1 MQDVSPDPLIGS
13 TIDGRYL
20 VLSKVAHGGMS
31 TVYLATDL
39 RLGRNIALK
48 ILHPHLATDD
58 AFIARLRRE
67 AQSAASL
74 SHPHVVQ
81 IHDHGVGPQ
90 HAYLVFEFI
99 DGYTLRDVINENGP
113 LSPRQ
118 ALDLFDPIVEG
129 LAAAHNAGLVHRDV
143 KPENVLISRQGW
155 VKIGDFG
162 LSRAVTTSTNTGTLL
177 GTVGY
182 IAPELARGQG
192 GDARSDI
199 YSAGIM
205 FYELLTGVQPFRA
218 TMPVAVVMSHIQDEV
233 PAPSLALPGLPPDMD
248 ELVRYMTEKDPDHRP
263 ANGAALLEDLRHIR
277 QTLTAAELDFGA
289 GPGTKVPATAAGA
302 RDRTE
307 VIAAAGT
314 PSPDATSVVASPYF
328 PTSVLPQ
335 PARLYA
341 DAPPAGHTAANRYGG
356 SEADD
361 SEADK
366 HDAGQALTAPIGT
379 SARSGAGDDG
389 AAPPQSKRQAAAAAK
404 TRAKAA
410 ATPQKTLGS
419 KKPRRRA
426 LLWILLVVVLG
437 VIAAT
442 AGWFLALGPGALA
455 TVPDVHNKTVPQ
467 AQELLRTAGFE
478 LTPTTDVFDEK
489 VAAGFIVA
497 TDPTAG
503 ASVRKFNGVTLQV
516 SRGPVLYPV
525 PKLVGAQLDTAT
537 KALTDAHLAVGS
549 VTESFDE
556 KVPAGVVLSQ
566 DPAAG
571 KDFRANT
578 KVNLVASKGPKPVPV
593 PAVAGQPEA
602 DAVAALK
609 AVGLVAAIA
618 PEQVNSVS
626 VPAGSVVAQ
635 SPESGELTAG
645 DTVTL
650 TLSKGPKMIAVPS
663 TVGKQVDAATKTL
676 QDLGFNVEVKKLIGG
691 FFGTVRFQTP
701 DGGEAPEG
709 STIVLQVI

>member
-48 ILHPHLATDD
+48 ILHPHLATDE
-58 AFIARLRRE
+58 AFIARLGRE

-118 ALDLFDPIVEG
+118 AMDLFDPIVEG

-162 LSRAVTTSTNTGTLL
+162 LSRAVTTSTNTATLL

-218 TMPVAVVMSHIQDEV
+218 AMPVAVVMSHIQDEV
-233 PAPSLALPGLPPDMD
+233 PAPSLALPGLPPVMD

-263 ANGAALLEDLRHIR
+263 ADGAALLEDLRHIR

-289 GPGTKVPATAAGA
+289 GPGARVPATAAGA

-307 VIAAAGT
+307 VITTAGS

-341 DAPPAGHTAANRYGG
+341 EDPHAGQPASSGSQAEDFAAH
-356 SEADD
+356 
-361 SEADK
+361 K
-366 HDAGQALTAPIGT
+366 HDAGQAMTAPIGT
-379 SARSGAGDDG
+379 SPRSGPGDDN
-389 AAPPQSKRQAAAAAK
+389 AAPALSKRQAATAAK
-404 TRAKAA
+404 SRAKAA

-426 LLWILLVVVLG
+426 LLWVLLVMVL
-437 VIAAT
+437 VAIAAT

-497 TDPTAG
+497 SDPTAG
-503 ASVRKFNGVTLQV
+503 ASVRKFNSVTLQV

-525 PKLVGAQLDTAT
+525 PKLVGTQLDAAT
-537 KALTDAHLAVGS
+537 KALTDAHLAVGD
-549 VTESFDE
+549 VTEAFDE

-593 PAVAGQPEA
+593 PGVAGQPEA

-618 PEQVNSVS
+618 PEQVNSGS

-635 SPESGELTAG
+635 SPESGELKAG

-676 QDLGFNVEVKKLIGG
+676 QELGFNVEVEKLLGG